1 MSGEGVSEEERKKR
15 EEEVMR
21 YIEEIMAKEREK
33 PIHGLGI
40 LPGDCLRIVISRWV
54 YTGKVV
60 SITYNI
66 VVLEDIFGKTHS
78 VNLSRAWA
86 ISEID
91 CKDLEFIKE
100 QVERRMRRKRE
111 KTREE
116 ETKA

>member
-1 MSGEGVSEEERKKR
+1 MSEGSVSEEERKRK

-21 YIEEIMAKEREK
+21 YIEEVIAKEKGK

-78 VNLSRAWA
+78 INLSRAWA

-91 CKDLEFIKE
+91 CEDLEFIKG
-100 QVERRMRRKRE
+100 QVERRMRRRRE
-111 KTREE
+111 KTKGEE
-116 ETKA
+116 SKA